1 MKLVLGSTGR
11 NHKACVRKRVPSVVR
26 FTLAA
31 LLASAL
37 LCVGWQPAFAQVSTG
52 SISGSFADVQG
63 GAIVGVTV
71 KAVLVATN
79 QEFTTISDSAG
90 SFRLNALPIGIYR
103 VEATK
108 DGFKSVSVPGVEV
121 AIAVDRGLGTIK
133 LDLGEQTVSIEVS
146 SGAPLVEQSEAQV
159 TNTFSGAVLSTFSGV
174 QENQG
179 LDNIALFAPG
189 VVSSRDVGF
198 SNTNGGVGFSSN
210 GLRGRNN
217 DQESWRSGIRPPQL
231 QRRSGS
237 LAREFGLLELQ
248 CAAD

>member
-1 MKLVLGSTGR
+1 MADFIVSAAAKGCGMKLVLGSTSR

-31 LLASAL
+31 LLAAAL

-63 GAIVGVTV
+63 GAIVGVIV

-108 DGFKSVSVPGVEV
+108 DGSTSVSVPGVEV

-133 LDLGEQTVSIEVS
+133 LDVGEQTVSIEVS

-159 TNTFSGAVLSTFSGV
+159 TNTFSGAVLSTSSHATSR
-174 QENQG
+174 QPTAECPAWIPYDHRQ
-179 LDNIALFAPG
+179 IA
-189 VVSSRDVGF
+189 VSW
-198 SNTNGGVGFSSN
+198 
-210 GLRGRNN
+210 
-217 DQESWRSGIRPPQL
+217 QRP
-231 QRRSGS
+231 S
-237 LAREFGLLELQ
+237 LWVEHHMATVEWFCG
-248 CAAD
+248 